1 MENKITQ
8 KGKEDMKK
16 HTVTCH
22 SCNSRHNKK
31 PMIIT
36 KQNSLPAQAPHERY
50 LVNNLSPLK
59 SPKKKKNKTKN
70 WIKCVMVAS
79 SKRVIAD
86 SSTRHLQYRRNN
98 FNWIFGPPN
107 EDFCFLIIQ
116 VITMIDDR

>member
-1 MENKITQ
+1 MENKITH

-50 LVNNLSPLK
+50 LVNNLSLLK
-59 SPKKKKNKTKN
+59 SP
-70 WIKCVMVAS
+70 
-79 SKRVIAD
+79 
-86 SSTRHLQYRRNN
+86 
-98 FNWIFGPPN
+98 
-107 EDFCFLIIQ
+107 IQ
-116 VITMIDDR
+116 VPDTYSIEETTLIGSLVRQMKIFVF